1 MKGKTL
7 TFLLLL
13 LSSLVFAAPAEEQL
27 LIFQKT
33 FHKGNIQDKI
43 RVINDASLQEEKMPE
58 IFSSS
63 MDFVLDNAK
72 YLADDNSM
80 IALAEL
86 TIENSN
92 QVDEETAISFLL
104 NVFSLYNSKDIKN
117 AVLESITENKYNNNE
132 INQLVENYGIFLME
146 NDFSEEKSMFTLLS
160 CLEKNKNSDFF
171 NLLFRYATS
180 NKVSD
185 LIRNKAEQVISSL
198 ETDYKT
204 NMINIIENGTIS
216 EKKLALKLIL
226 ENEKNSD
233 FLRAEVSEK
242 ALQVSIIYIGDTEQQ
257 DFIDFQLTALRELR
271 RVAWTR
277 SSDLIVEY
285 FDIARS
291 QYEAGLLKETEYI
304 EIIAGVSELAS
315 IKASSIL
322 SDYLAYFNSQTE
334 QGISC
339 SEPVVLAVIN
349 ALGNLGNKTA
359 FDNLLYVGYL
369 SYSEEIIEASRV
381 ALAGLK
387 F

>member
-1 MKGKTL
+1 MKRKTL
-7 TFLLLL
+7 IILLLL
-13 LSSLVFAAPAEEQL
+13 LSSLVFAATAEEQL

-58 IFSSS
+58 IFFAS
-63 MDFVLDNAK
+63 MEFVINNAE
-72 YLADDNSM
+72 YLSEDDSM

-86 TIENSN
+86 TIENTN
-92 QVDEETAISFLL
+92 QVDEETAISFLID
-104 NVFSLYNSKDIKN
+104 VFSLYNSDVIKN
-117 AVLESITENKYNNNE
+117 SVLEAIAENKYSNDE
-132 INQLVENYGIFLME
+132 INQLIENYGISLLE
-146 NDFSEEKSMFTLLS
+146 NNFTDEKSMFTLLS
-160 CLEKNKNSDFF
+160 CLEKNKNSEFF

-180 NKVSD
+180 NKVTD
-185 LIRNKAEQVISSL
+185 LIRNKSEQVISSL
-198 ETDYKT
+198 EVDYKT

-242 ALQVSIIYIGDTEQQ
+242 ALQVSIIYIGNTEQR
-257 DFIDFQLTALRELR
+257 DYIDFQLIALRELR

-277 SSDLIVEY
+277 SSDLIVKY

-291 QYEAGLLKETEYI
+291 QYEEGLLDETEYI
-304 EIIAGVSELAS
+304 EIIEGVSELAS
-315 IKASSIL
+315 TKASSIL

-339 SEPVVLAVIN
+339 SEPIVLAVIN

>member
-117 AVLESITENKYNNNE
+117 AVLESITENEYNNNE
-132 INQLVENYGIFLME
+132 INQLVENYGLFLLE
-146 NDFSEEKSMFTLLS
+146 NNFSDEKSMFTLLS
-160 CLEKNKNSDFF
+160 CLEKNNNSDFF

-291 QYEAGLLKETEYI
+291 QYEAGLLEETEYI

-339 SEPVVLAVIN
+339 SEPVVFAVIN

>member
-117 AVLESITENKYNNNE
+117 AVLESITENEYNNNE
-132 INQLVENYGIFLME
+132 INQ
-146 NDFSEEKSMFTLLS
+146 
-160 CLEKNKNSDFF
+160 
-171 NLLFRYATS
+171 
-180 NKVSD
+180 
-185 LIRNKAEQVISSL
+185 
-198 ETDYKT
+198 
-204 NMINIIENGTIS
+204 
-216 EKKLALKLIL
+216 
-226 ENEKNSD
+226 
-233 FLRAEVSEK
+233 
-242 ALQVSIIYIGDTEQQ
+242 
-257 DFIDFQLTALRELR
+257 
-271 RVAWTR
+271 
-277 SSDLIVEY
+277 
-285 FDIARS
+285 
-291 QYEAGLLKETEYI
+291 
-304 EIIAGVSELAS
+304 
-315 IKASSIL
+315 
-322 SDYLAYFNSQTE
+322 
-334 QGISC
+334 
-339 SEPVVLAVIN
+339 
-349 ALGNLGNKTA
+349 
-359 FDNLLYVGYL
+359 
-369 SYSEEIIEASRV
+369 
-381 ALAGLK
+381 
-387 F
+387 